1 MIDELII
8 EFLLKDHLFSD
19 PIQQQHG
26 YGLSWLCYQLSMLIV
41 VLIFLFFF
49 FQKHMISIIKS
60 QLIYNI
66 CSNWLLLWYCCLR
79 FNQNYGV
86 LGVLDRLH
94 RTDAM
99 FRKTKAYDRH
109 IMLLSLVPIK
119 EMFPDDTKTVQK
131 SCSSKSE

>member
-1 MIDELII
+1 MLKLI
-8 EFLLKDHLFSD
+8 K
-19 PIQQQHG
+19 
-26 YGLSWLCYQLSMLIV
+26 
-41 VLIFLFFF
+41 
-49 FQKHMISIIKS
+49 
-60 QLIYNI
+60 
-66 CSNWLLLWYCCLR
+66 YCCLR

-119 EMFPDDTKTVQK
+119 EMLPDDTKTVQK